1 MPVERSVRV
10 MLVDS
15 SPLALRMLKKRISMI
30 HPKWLVWTAETG
42 AEALEKIS
50 SVDVLITEL
59 DLADMPGEELLR
71 CVAAR
76 HDGPVCIIHTA
87 HAERAHGLGPLAH
100 RALVKP
106 CDDGVLFPAVSSAL
120 RLRRE
125 ARRWSSRR
133 RRAI

>member
-15 SPLALRMLKKRISMI
+15 NPLALRMLKKRISMI
-30 HPKWLVWTAETG
+30 HPKWLVLTSETG
-42 AEALEKIS
+42 ADALAKLESI
-50 SVDVLITEL
+50 DVLITEL

-76 HDGPVCIIHTA
+76 HDGPVCIVHTA
-87 HAERAHGLGPLAH
+87 RAQGAHGLGPLAH
-100 RALVKP
+100 RALTKP
-106 CDDGVLFPAVSSAL
+106 ADDAVLFPAVSSAL
-120 RLRRE
+120 RLHRE
-125 ARRWSSRR
+125 ARRWAPR